1 MLQGELW
8 RTVRHVGL
16 CVIWP
21 VLCILETLVCLLQPG
36 TGHMRVHVAM
46 PCTGKATG
54 ANLPL
59 VHDQLKALATDGAGG
74 QVCSS
79 LQHALCAAGIA
90 DMQPATCVAQKG
102 SVSHA
107 RKGLGP
113 GAGVFAACVLAAIR
127 PKCGQD
133 SAAADTL
140 EAHGTDQS
148 LALLQASEIAR
159 LEDI

>member
-1 MLQGELW
+1 M
-8 RTVRHVGL
+8 RHVGL
-16 CVIWP
+16 CVVWS
-21 VLCILETLVCLLQPG
+21 VLCILEALICLLQPS
-36 TGHMRVHVAM
+36 TGHMGVHIAM
-46 PCTGKATG
+46 PCIGKATG
-54 ANLPL
+54 PHLPL

-90 DMQPATCVAQKG
+90 DMQPATCIAQEG

-107 RKGLGP
+107 GKGLGP

-127 PKCGQD
+127 PKYGQD

-140 EAHGTDQS
+140 GAHGTDQS
-148 LALLQASEIAR
+148 LALLQTSRTAR
-159 LEDI
+159 LEDILACRSTCSR